1 MFGRNNTFKIIYQEG
16 KTQLTDRI
24 GLRAGSV
31 LLPCFF
37 CGGVAKVFLD
47 GFGWRVHCLES
58 LLESVVGCSYP
69 GLVDRAD
76 LYHVRKI
83 ATIRFFLLLV

>member
-1 MFGRNNTFKIIYQEG
+1 M
-16 KTQLTDRI
+16 
-24 GLRAGSV
+24 
-31 LLPCFF
+31 FF

-83 ATIRFFLLLV
+83 ATIRFFSVARLRLVASLCSSCRSL